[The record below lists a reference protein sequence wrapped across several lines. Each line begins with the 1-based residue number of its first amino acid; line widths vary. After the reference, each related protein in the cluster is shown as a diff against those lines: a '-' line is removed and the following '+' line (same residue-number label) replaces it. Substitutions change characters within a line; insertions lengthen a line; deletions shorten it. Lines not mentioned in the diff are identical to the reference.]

1 MKNGYPNLFNIIR
14 CIGIIIILFIPIAA
28 LSNSGRVFI
37 TGNDLKEYCEQSSN
51 FCFGYVTAVVDDVTI
66 SSNQNQYCLPND
78 MNVESLQQVV
88 MQFMDANPDLLV
100 ITGAGV
106 VKHALSSSFP
116 CES

>member
-1 MKNGYPNLFNIIR
+1 MNKNNVLLICCLLLPY
-14 CIGIIIILFIPIAA
+14 
-28 LSNSGRVFI
+28 NSLAKPGEVFI
-37 TGNDLKEYCEQSSN
+37 TGQDLKDYCAQSSN

-66 SSNQNQYCLPND
+66 SSDQKIYCLPKD

-88 MQFMDANPDLLV
+88 IQFMDSNPELLV

-106 VKHALSSSFP
+106 VKHALSSYFP